1 MRWTVVLVL
10 LAVTMVACR
19 PRPTFEYEPPV
30 TITHT
35 DAPGDPGDAGAPAAP
50 VTSTTVPPR
59 PSSWV
64 HGGTS
69 K

>member
-1 MRWTVVLVL
+1 MVVPVL

-19 PRPTFEYEPPV
+19 ARPTFEYEPPV

-35 DAPGDPGDAGAPAAP
+35 DAPGDPGAPAAP

>member
-1 MRWTVVLVL
+1 MRWTVAVLAL
-10 LAVTMVACR
+10 LAVTMGACHR
-19 PRPTFEYEPPV
+19 RPTFEYEQPV

-35 DAPGDPGDAGAPAAP
+35 DAPGDPGAPAAP

-64 HGGTS
+64 HGGPS

>member
-10 LAVTMVACR
+10 FAVTMVACR
-19 PRPTFEYEPPV
+19 PRPTFEYEPPI
-30 TITHT
+30 TISHT
-35 DAPGDPGDAGAPAAP
+35 DAPADQANPAAP
-50 VTSTTVPPR
+50 VTSTTVPAR